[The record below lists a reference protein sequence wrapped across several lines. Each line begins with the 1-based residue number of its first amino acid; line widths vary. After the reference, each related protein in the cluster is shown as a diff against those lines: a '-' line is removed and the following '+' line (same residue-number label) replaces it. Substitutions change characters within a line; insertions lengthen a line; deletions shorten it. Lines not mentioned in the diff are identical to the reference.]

1 MSLEDVTCRFTS
13 RWHIEVSKKE
23 NSHEYP
29 SEQSFIVATSS
40 TTRDN
45 ATSTPKLLQLT
56 IDLVHNCQWVCR
68 SMPSKTGTT
77 SAAGGSLAT
86 IAELVELIILNLGY
100 HDILRVC
107 LVSRF
112 WCAIIRNSQ
121 KLQRVL
127 HKLPTPTG
135 VDLNPHFEPGSVES
149 RNSLVPQEVHAGQ
162 PILNLCKQLT
172 EYFLE
177 EMRPETSHAMLA
189 ECYKRY
195 NNKRFRYRFSCRN
208 IRRPDGWPGGF
219 KEIFCYICECFH
231 TQFKFENLHPLLAGL
246 EDVQI
251 CFRGQVSHILFT
263 ANTRYD
269 PKLPRSCFDRIIAD
283 FRELATLLTNARD
296 IMNHNQLHND
306 LLTRPLSTRLVSA
319 TGLNIAENMCGITLG
334 EAIPLLIKALS
345 TALERRQRSLVAQVA
360 EMVRTDFSP
369 SFESAYQM
377 QTFSMQ
383 PVHYAAFPTEADWND
398 HKADFPNI
406 LSMFKDAVRETG
418 LVKDAAEMEHD
429 PVQ

>member
-1 MSLEDVTCRFTS
+1 MAGREAS
-13 RWHIEVSKKE
+13 R
-23 NSHEYP
+23 
-29 SEQSFIVATSS
+29 
-40 TTRDN
+40 
-45 ATSTPKLLQLT
+45 
-56 IDLVHNCQWVCR
+56 
-68 SMPSKTGTT
+68 
-77 SAAGGSLAT
+77 
-86 IAELVELIILNLGY
+86 
-100 HDILRVC
+100 
-107 LVSRF
+107 
-112 WCAIIRNSQ
+112 
-121 KLQRVL
+121 
-127 HKLPTPTG
+127 
-135 VDLNPHFEPGSVES
+135 
-149 RNSLVPQEVHAGQ
+149 
-162 PILNLCKQLT
+162 
-172 EYFLE
+172 
-177 EMRPETSHAMLA
+177 
-189 ECYKRY
+189 
-195 NNKRFRYRFSCRN
+195 RFSA
-208 IRRPDGWPGGF
+208 
-219 KEIFCYICECFH
+219 IF
-231 TQFKFENLHPLLAGL
+231 
-246 EDVQI
+246 I

-269 PKLPRSCFDRIIAD
+269 PKLPRSCFDHIIAD

-296 IMNHNQLHND
+296 IMDHNQLHND